1 MHIFTYGPSGSGKST
16 VGRQLAQAL
25 AMDFVDLDAQIERA
39 LGCGILEY
47 MQTQGEGAFRE
58 VETEQLR
65 KAVVGSEKVIAL
77 GGGTLVRTENR
88 TLAEASGKVVYLQ
101 AEPALLAERLADDP
115 NQRPLLAGDLEA
127 SLKALLDERRSHY
140 ASFPLRVDAS
150 RLPQEVVWD
159 IQRALGRF
167 HLSSMPPAYD
177 VIVRDGGLDDLGE
190 LLKSMADGSRVLLV
204 SDENVAPLYA
214 KRALR
219 SLRSPGFTAGQFV
232 IPAGEEHKNIE
243 TVMSLWQACLEYGLD
258 RNSTIIA
265 LGGGVVGDLAGFC
278 AATFMRGCRWAAVPT
293 TLLSMVDASMGGK
306 TGFDLPQGKNLA
318 GAFHPPC
325 LVLSDPDVLETLPQ
339 RQLRAGLAEVVKHGI
354 IADPQLFT
362 LCAQDT
368 QTVMDNL
375 PQIVRQAAA
384 VKVKFI
390 QADPYEK
397 GIRAGL
403 NYGHTLGHAVELV
416 SDFSLLHGEAVA
428 VGMVAEAGLAE
439 RLSLAH
445 EGLANE
451 LKKVLAN
458 LGLPVEI
465 PADLQTEALLRAM
478 RVDKKKANGRVRFSL
493 PEKIGMVRVGV
504 EVEDLTEIL
513 EDVR

>member
-16 VGRQLAQAL
+16 VGKRLAEAL
-25 AMDFVDLDAQIERA
+25 AMDFVDLDARIESS

-47 MQTQGEGAFRE
+47 MRTQGEGDFRE
-58 VETEQLR
+58 VETEQLQ
-65 KAVVGSEKVIAL
+65 KAVRGSEKVIAL
-77 GGGTLVRTENR
+77 GGGTLVRAENR
-88 TLAEASGKVVYLQ
+88 KLAEASGQVIYLQ
-101 AEPALLAERLADDP
+101 AEPALLAERLAGDP

-127 SLKALLDERRSHY
+127 SLGALLEERRAHY

-150 RLPQEVVWD
+150 RSPLEVVWD
-159 IQRALGRF
+159 IQRELGRF

-177 VIVRDGGLDDLGE
+177 VIVHDGGLDELGE
-190 LLKSMADGSRVLLV
+190 LLKLRVDGSRVLLV

-214 KRALR
+214 ERALR
-219 SLRSPGFTAGQFV
+219 SLRSAGFTAGQFV
-232 IPAGEEHKNIE
+232 IPAGEAFKNIE

-258 RNSTIIA
+258 RKSTLVA

-325 LVLSDPDVLETLPQ
+325 LVLADPGVLETLPQ
-339 RQLRAGLAEVVKHGI
+339 RQLRAGLAEVVKHGV
-354 IADPQLFT
+354 IADPQLFA

-368 QTVMDNL
+368 QAVMDNL
-375 PQIVRQAAA
+375 PQIVRRAAA

-390 QADPYEK
+390 QTDPYEK

-439 RLSLAH
+439 RLTMAH
-445 EGLANE
+445 EGIADE
-451 LKKVLAN
+451 IKKALAN

-465 PADLQTEALLRAM
+465 PADLQTDALLRAM
-478 RVDKKKANGRVRFSL
+478 RMDKKKVNGRLRFAL
-493 PEKIGMVRVGV
+493 PEKIGAVKVGV
-504 EVEDLTEIL
+504 EVEDLTKVL